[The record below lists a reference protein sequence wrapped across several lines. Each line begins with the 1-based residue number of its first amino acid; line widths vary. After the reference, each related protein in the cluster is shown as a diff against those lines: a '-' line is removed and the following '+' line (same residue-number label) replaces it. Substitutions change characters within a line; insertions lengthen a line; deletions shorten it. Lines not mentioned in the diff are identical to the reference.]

1 MTLSILLGIEGIWQL
16 IVLLLLYFLLYVI
29 PITLCAKRARK
40 FNRNGIA
47 WGILGFFFSYIA
59 VLFVYRLPAEKTKV
73 EVVSETNRGKME
85 QQKKRPTVITV
96 MCVLGFIRAIASIPT
111 IILDIAEENLNWY
124 HPYLG
129 LEGIIGFVCMVGL
142 WKMKKWATF
151 IFAGFVGLNQIVYLT
166 MGIWDITVLFIPAII
181 VGTSLAYVKKMD

>member
-85 QQKKRPTVITV
+85 QQKKTSDSYYSNVCFRIYS
-96 MCVLGFIRAIASIPT
+96 CNSINS
-111 IILDIAEENLNWY
+111 DNY
-124 HPYLG
+124 
-129 LEGIIGFVCMVGL
+129 IGHC
-142 WKMKKWATF
+142 
-151 IFAGFVGLNQIVYLT
+151 
-166 MGIWDITVLFIPAII
+166 
-181 VGTSLAYVKKMD
+181 